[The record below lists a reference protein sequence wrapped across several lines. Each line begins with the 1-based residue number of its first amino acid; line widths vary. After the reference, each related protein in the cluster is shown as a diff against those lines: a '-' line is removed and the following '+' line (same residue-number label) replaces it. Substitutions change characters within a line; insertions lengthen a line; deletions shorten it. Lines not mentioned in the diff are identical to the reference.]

1 MLLACL
7 GVRVE
12 DNNNAQIVPVA
23 IKGGSHDKHYHK
35 AVTKSWGF
43 AAVND
48 AYTNL
53 FPSKT

>member
-7 GVRVE
+7 KVTVE
-12 DNNNAQIVPVA
+12 DAHNAQIVPVA

-35 AVTKSWGF
+35 AVSKSWGF

-48 AYTNL
+48 DYTNL
-53 FPSKT
+53 LPSKT